1 MRPDRSGGWVVIRV
15 EMQGDDKDRRARL
28 HELDTILDALEQ
40 LNLHDNTSLPKHLR
54 DSLES
59 AGVSVSPRATITE
72 LIERV
77 WEAQERYLQPGS
89 PESPGGAL
97 RGGR

>member
-1 MRPDRSGGWVVIRV
+1 MVLVFVLVAVFADVIIAV
-15 EMQGDDKDRRARL
+15 YGKGYAPPSSVGTL
-28 HELDTILDALEQ
+28 LD
-40 LNLHDNTSLPKHLR
+40 DNTSLPKHLR